1 MEIRLGKTVL
11 CARLPFFAAA
21 AFFLAGDMMKNYLL
35 SVLFSSL
42 HEAGHIVALCCF
54 GHIPE
59 KIILGV
65 SGIRID
71 KKHIILSY
79 KEECITALAG
89 PSVNIFCAV
98 MLILYGRTGIS
109 VFINFGLF
117 FVNILPLKMLD
128 GGRFLLNLLLTFADE
143 ETSEKIM
150 NFTELL
156 TLVCLIIILA
166 VSAAE
171 KSLNI
176 SYILFVIFLVVSV
189 FADFL
194 TSIKKISLLRD

>member
-1 MEIRLGKTVL
+1 MEIRIGKTVI

-35 SVLFSSL
+35 SVFFSSL
-42 HEAGHIVALCCF
+42 HEAGHIIALCCF
-54 GHIPE
+54 GHRPE
-59 KIILGV
+59 KITLGV
-65 SGIRID
+65 TGIRID

-79 KEECITALAG
+79 KEECVTALAG
-89 PSVNIFCAV
+89 PSVNIVCAAV
-98 MLILYGRTGIS
+98 LILSGHTGI
-109 VFINFGLF
+109 VLYINLGLF

-128 GGRFLLNLLLTFADE
+128 GGRFVSNLFMNFSDE
-143 ETSEKIM
+143 NTVDKIM
-150 NFTELL
+150 NFTEFI

-171 KSLNI
+171 KRLNI

-194 TSIKKISLLRD
+194 TSIKKISPLRD